1 MQVQKINAYSQ
12 YNSAKQN
19 NNPNFQ
25 QMKIY
30 SPKYWDKD
38 ILNAI
43 KKIQNLPIGVT
54 FVSAQSERSRVR
66 VSPLLFFCFYKGRL
80 GIPAQHKLFNCGVCN
95 ARN

>member
-43 KKIQNLPIGVT
+43 KKNKELKSLKTTLKSTI
-54 FVSAQSERSRVR
+54 
-66 VSPLLFFCFYKGRL
+66 LF
-80 GIPAQHKLFNCGVCN
+80 
-95 ARN
+95 